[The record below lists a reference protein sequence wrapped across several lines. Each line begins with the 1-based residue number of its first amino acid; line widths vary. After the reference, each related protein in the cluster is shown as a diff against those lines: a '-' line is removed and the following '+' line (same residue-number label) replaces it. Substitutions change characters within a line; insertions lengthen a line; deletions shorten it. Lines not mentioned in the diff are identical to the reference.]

1 MGLDTPVSK
10 PPDGQITGPQR
21 EHTSALSPCGSL
33 FRQQLPTASRW
44 TCSYKKSFNRRGNR
58 FAGIVAHL
66 AGEGTEM
73 CKRALAILTLV
84 ICSPGALAQNEPG
97 SALQGMDRNDL
108 CVTNGN
114 VSVLSGGWLA
124 IDTPSSRAV
133 IRADGK
139 HTADQVAEIH
149 FRYLGPTQ
157 TSKPLA
163 SGELRRQIGL
173 KLQAEDTCN
182 LIYAMWHIEPDTTVA
197 VSVKRNAGMHT
208 HEQCRAGGYVNI
220 KAQRRIDL
228 PPIQPGQTHTL
239 RAELHGNNLTVTAD
253 GTVAWYGS
261 LGNEPLSL
269 QGPTG
274 FRTDNARFEF
284 QYYAYHPANAQTRRG
299 APGPEQCLISEG
311 D

>member
-1 MGLDTPVSK
+1 
-10 PPDGQITGPQR
+10 
-21 EHTSALSPCGSL
+21 
-33 FRQQLPTASRW
+33 
-44 TCSYKKSFNRRGNR
+44 
-58 FAGIVAHL
+58 
-66 AGEGTEM
+66 M
-73 CKRALAILTLV
+73 CKRPLAILTLV
-84 ICSPGALAQNEPG
+84 IGSAGAFAQNESG
-97 SALQGMDRNDL
+97 SVLQGIDRNDL

-133 IRADGK
+133 VRADAK
-139 HTADQVAEIH
+139 YTADQVAEIH

-182 LIYAMWHIEPDTTVA
+182 LIYAMWHIEPDTMVA

-220 KAQRRIDL
+220 KAQKRIDL
-228 PPIQPGQTHTL
+228 PPIRPGQTHTL

-253 GTVAWYGS
+253 GNVAWYGS

-284 QYYAYHPANAQTRRG
+284 QYYAGRPTNAQTRHG
-299 APGPEQCLISEG
+299 APGPEHCVMSEG